1 MLKKRQFKIFALLIA
16 LLIISFE
23 VPQAQVPHTVLGM
36 ISNDDESIPVTDDI
50 ILVAYII
57 DVSDGGVRS
66 ETRTNFDTGNAY
78 GNGVMG
84 DGWFEL
90 ECANFTQFPWDH
102 GDSLRLALVNT
113 ANDQLFTMSI
123 LLDAAVEPQI
133 TASERMGS
141 FIQDICTSCA
151 NDQVVLEWTVEG
163 ESTPVFHV
171 FRSASEW
178 GSYQRV
184 TQEPIAMRGEVYTF
198 TDPQVTEGE
207 TYWYRLGFAEF
218 GDDVPLFSPMQVTAS
233 TGIAHEVGTP
243 VPMTY
248 LLYQNYPNPFN
259 PETTIEYQV
268 AENAPVRLVVYN
280 LLGQQVRTLV
290 DETMPAG
297 HYKSIW
303 DGRDEWGSQVASGVY
318 FCRLETRSYTNTKKM
333 TLLK

>member
-1 MLKKRQFKIFALLIA
+1 MLKKQAFKISALLTALLI
-16 LLIISFE
+16 LSFGT
-23 VPQAQVPHTVLGM
+23 PRAQVPHTVLGM
-36 ISNDDESIPVTDDI
+36 ICNDDESIPAAGDI
-50 ILVAYII
+50 ILVAYMI

-133 TASERMGS
+133 ANPDRMCP
-141 FIQDICTSCA
+141 FLQDICTSCA
-151 NDQVVLEWTVEG
+151 NDQVTLEWSVEG

-171 FRSASEW
+171 FRSASEC
-178 GSYQRV
+178 GSYQRI

-207 TYWYRLGFAEF
+207 TYWYRLGLAEF
-218 GDDVPLFSPMQVTAS
+218 SDDMPLFNPIQVTAS
-233 TGIAHEVGTP
+233 TGVAHEVGTP
-243 VPMTY
+243 VPTTY
-248 LLYQNYPNPFN
+248 TLFQNYPNPFN

-290 DETMPAG
+290 DEAMPAG
-297 HYKSIW
+297 RYKSVW
-303 DGRDEWGSQVASGVY
+303 NGRDEWGGEVASGVY
-318 FCRLETRSYTNTKKM
+318 FCRLEASSYTNTTKM
-333 TLLK
+333 TLLR